1 MRHTWQAYTPE
12 DTPMEQHFKEN
23 EGTIKLWTDVSQ
35 AIRDYETKIMVWGI
49 HRNDIE
55 V

>member
-1 MRHTWQAYTPE
+1 MQHTWQAYTPE
-12 DTPMEQHFKEN
+12 DTTMEQHFKEN
-23 EGTIKLWTDVSQ
+23 EDQ
-35 AIRDYETKIMVWGI
+35 IMAWGI